1 MADSA
6 LQHSDQGDTG
16 GGPAPVRT
24 RASPSLCIRQKRSNV
39 DAIKP
44 IRTLCSLDS
53 NVCLQV
59 VTARLRVVIEA
70 TASVRCL
77 DDGKSE
83 EFTVRTRQCVCV
95 VNFWHAATNARF
107 FLCNTYML
115 SACAQVYSV
124 DVVSE
129 ATGARWI
136 SFRRFRE
143 FDVLCCFLRPFLDHF
158 ATADAFTGTPT

>member
-16 GGPAPVRT
+16 GGPRIPLT
-24 RASPSLCIRQKRSNV
+24 LHRQKRSNV
-39 DAIKP
+39 DAIKL
-44 IRTLCSLDS
+44 ICTLCSLDS

-83 EFTVRTRQCVCV
+83 EFTVRTRQLCV
-95 VNFWHAATNARF
+95 
-107 FLCNTYML
+107 
-115 SACAQVYSV
+115 S
-124 DVVSE
+124 
-129 ATGARWI
+129 
-136 SFRRFRE
+136 
-143 FDVLCCFLRPFLDHF
+143 
-158 ATADAFTGTPT
+158 